1 VPDTGFVGRQERRRV
16 RVSGVVQ
23 GVGFR
28 PFVHR
33 LASELR
39 LDGHVGN
46 DTHGVFVEVEGLPQQ
61 LDDFTR
67 RLTTDG
73 PPLAMVESVDVQTI
87 ESLGTRGFV
96 IVVSASNEGDGQS
109 SSTVALVPPDTACCP
124 SCWAE
129 TLDPEDRR
137 YRYPFTACT
146 YCGPRF
152 TMVKGIPY
160 DRPFTTMVGFPLCD
174 ACAAEYEDPADR
186 RFHAQPTA
194 CPACGPRL
202 SFVSSD
208 LGPAQWRAD
217 RATGDDALAEALAV
231 LHRGG
236 IVAIKGVGGYHLA
249 CDARS
254 PEVVGR
260 LRDRKQRSGKPFAVM
275 VRDLDAAGQLGQI
288 SPAER
293 AVLSSPA
300 APIVLLDVVD
310 SDQARTVARSV
321 APGQDRVGVLLA
333 YSPLHRLL
341 FEPHP
346 QSVDA
351 SRWTPQVLV
360 LTSANLADEPICT
373 DPEEAELRLAG
384 IADAWLHHDR
394 PIHVACDD
402 SVVQLDDATDRAEVQ
417 PIRRSRGYAPMPVR
431 LPFTSAPALAVG
443 GELKATVCAA
453 VGPHAWL
460 SQHLGDVASRET
472 LASMGRAT
480 EVLLSLTRFTPEVVV
495 ADLHPRYLSRRWAQE
510 YARDRGLGCLLVQ
523 HHHAHLASLLAE
535 HGVAVGR
542 PVIGFAFDGTGYGTD
557 ATIWGGEVLVGSYAS
572 VERVGHLK
580 SVPLPGG
587 DAAIRRPARVAL
599 SHLRAAGVGWEPA
612 IPAVAATDDVER
624 RVVAGMLR
632 SGSGC
637 VPTTSMGRL
646 FDAVAS
652 ILGVCH
658 DAGYEG
664 QAAIELEAVS
674 RLVSDSGAD
683 PAGAPALVV
692 DDDLVMDPG
701 PLVARC
707 VADLTAGVPV
717 PQVGHAFHAAVARA
731 VVTVAGRVRDSTGVD
746 TVGLT
751 GGVFQNRLLTML
763 TRASLES
770 AGFTVLVH
778 RTVPANDG
786 GLALGQVAVAACG
799 GAQEG
804 V

>member
-1 VPDTGFVGRQERRRV
+1 
-16 RVSGVVQ
+16 
-23 GVGFR
+23 
-28 PFVHR
+28 
-33 LASELR
+33 
-39 LDGHVGN
+39 
-46 DTHGVFVEVEGLPQQ
+46 
-61 LDDFTR
+61 
-67 RLTTDG
+67 
-73 PPLAMVESVDVQTI
+73 
-87 ESLGTRGFV
+87 
-96 IVVSASNEGDGQS
+96 
-109 SSTVALVPPDTACCP
+109 
-124 SCWAE
+124 
-129 TLDPEDRR
+129 
-137 YRYPFTACT
+137 
-146 YCGPRF
+146 
-152 TMVKGIPY
+152 VKGIPY

-174 ACAAEYEDPADR
+174 DCAAEYEDPADR

-202 SFVSSD
+202 SFVSSGF
-208 LGPAQWRAD
+208 GPAQGRAD
-217 RATGDDALAEALAV
+217 DATGDDALAEALAV
-231 LHRGG
+231 LHGGG

-249 CDARS
+249 CDATR
-254 PEVVGR
+254 PEVVER
-260 LRDRKQRSGKPFAVM
+260 LRERKQRSGKPFAVM
-275 VRDLDAAGQLGQI
+275 VPDLDAAGQVGQLD
-288 SPAER
+288 SFGR
-293 AVLSSPA
+293 AALSSPA
-300 APIVLLDVVD
+300 APIVLLDVAD
-310 SDQARTVARSV
+310 GDLARTVARSV
-321 APGQDRVGVLLA
+321 APGHDRVGVLLA

-346 QSVDA
+346 ATVDG

-373 DPEEAELRLAG
+373 DRDEAESRLAR

-402 SVVQLDDATDRAEVQ
+402 SVVQLDDATDEAMVR
-417 PIRRSRGYAPMPVR
+417 PIRRGRGYAPMPVR
-431 LPFTSAPALAVG
+431 LPFTSGAALAVG

-453 VGPHAWL
+453 VGQHAWL

-472 LASMGRAT
+472 LASMRRAV
-480 EVLLSLTRFTPEVVV
+480 EVLLSLTRVDPEVVV
-495 ADLHPRYLSRRWAQE
+495 ADLHPGYLSRRWAEE
-510 YARDRGLGCLLVQ
+510 YARDQGVGCLLVQ
-523 HHHAHLASLLAE
+523 HHHAHLAALLAE
-535 HGVAVGR
+535 HGVAAGQ

-557 ATIWGGEVLVGSYAS
+557 GTIWGGEVLLGSYAS

-580 SVPLPGG
+580 PVALPGG

-599 SHLRAAGVGWEPA
+599 SHLRSAGVDWDPS

-632 SGSGC
+632 SGTGC

-652 ILGVCH
+652 VLGVCH

-664 QAAIELEAVS
+664 QAAVELEAVS
-674 RLVSDSGAD
+674 RTAGAD
-683 PAGAPALVV
+683 RGSAANAPALVV

-701 PLVARC
+701 PLVAGC
-707 VADLTAGVPV
+707 VADLTAGVAV
-717 PQVGHAFHAAVARA
+717 PQVGHAFHVAVARA
-731 VVTVAGRVRDSTGVD
+731 VATVAERVRDSTGVD

-751 GGVFQNRLLTML
+751 GGVFQNRLLTTL

-786 GLALGQVAVAACG
+786 GLALGQVAVAANG
-799 GAQEG
+799 GAQER